1 MADAESSAAPAA
13 ASGAA
18 GQAPKLDEVMLA
30 MDVVDT
36 LRHQEGLVEKE
47 LSQENRDEALKARLR
62 ELYEGQG
69 LEVSDR
75 ILDEGIQALR
85 ESRFVYTPP
94 PPSFARTM
102 AWLWVRRASIAKVG
116 VVVLALAAAAI
127 GWQIWSSRSER
138 AATERARI
146 ELSSVLPREL
156 SAAIEMTRK
165 EAKVASAQ
173 EAVNTLAAD
182 GRAALAADDATEARA
197 AISQLAA
204 LRTKLAQQYVLRI
217 VSRPGERTGFF
228 RIPDVN
234 QNNRNYYLIV
244 EAIAPDGKVLS
255 MPILNEENGKTE
267 TVTKWG
273 VRVPKDTFDAVRRDK
288 QDDGIVENNRLG
300 EKKRGA
306 LKPDYLM
313 PVLGGTITKW

>member
-1 MADAESSAAPAA
+1 MADTESSAAPAA
-13 ASGAA
+13 ASGAT
-18 GQAPKLDEVMLA
+18 GQTLKLDEVMLA

-36 LRHQEGLVEKE
+36 LRHQDDLVEKE
-47 LSQENRDEALKARLR
+47 LGQENRDEALKARLR
-62 ELYEGQG
+62 QLYEGQG

-75 ILDEGIQALR
+75 ILDEGIGALR

-102 AWLWVRRASIAKVG
+102 ALLWVRRASFAKVG
-116 VVVLALAAAAI
+116 LVLLVLAAVPL
-127 GWQIWSSRSER
+127 GWQVWSSRSER
-138 AATERARI
+138 AAKERARI
-146 ELSSVLPREL
+146 ELSSVLPGEL
-156 SAAIEMTRK
+156 SAAVELTRN

-173 EAVNTLAAD
+173 EAVNTIAAD
-182 GRAALAADDATEARA
+182 GRAALAARDATEARA
-197 AISQLAA
+197 AISQLAD
-204 LRTKLAQQYVLRI
+204 LRAKLVQQYALRI

-234 QNNRNYYLIV
+234 QNSRNYYLIV

-255 MPILNEENGKTE
+255 MPILNEENGRTE
-267 TVTKWG
+267 TVIKWG
-273 VRVPKDTFDAVRRDK
+273 VRVPQSTFDAVRRDK
-288 QDDGIVENNRLG
+288 QDDGIVQNNLLG

>member
-13 ASGAA
+13 ASGAT
-18 GQAPKLDEVMLA
+18 GQTPKLDEVMLA

-36 LRHQEGLVEKE
+36 LRHQDDLVEKE
-47 LSQENRDEALKARLR
+47 LGQENRDEALKARLR
-62 ELYEGQG
+62 QLYEGQG

-75 ILDEGIQALR
+75 ILDDGIQALR

-102 AWLWVRRASIAKVG
+102 ALLWVRRASIAKV
-116 VVVLALAAAAI
+116 VVVLLALATAAV
-127 GWQIWSSRSER
+127 GWQVWSSRSER
-138 AATERARI
+138 AAKERARI
-146 ELSSVLPREL
+146 ELSSVLPGEL
-156 SAAIEMTRK
+156 SAAVEVTRK
-165 EAKVASAQ
+165 DAKVASAQ
-173 EAVNTLAAD
+173 ETVNTLAAD
-182 GRAALAADDATEARA
+182 GRAALAAGDTTEVRA
-197 AISQLAA
+197 AISQLAD
-204 LRTKLAQQYVLRI
+204 LRAKLVQQYVLRI

-234 QNNRNYYLIV
+234 RNSRNYYLIV

-273 VRVPKDTFDAVRRDK
+273 VRVPQSTFDAVRRDK
-288 QDDGIVENNRLG
+288 QDNGIVENNRLG

>member
-1 MADAESSAAPAA
+1 MADAESSAALTA
-13 ASGAA
+13 ASSAT
-18 GQAPKLDEVMLA
+18 GQTPKLDEVMLA

-36 LRHQEGLVEKE
+36 LRHQEDLVEKE
-47 LSQENRDEALKARLR
+47 LGQENRDEALKARLR
-62 ELYEGQG
+62 QLYEGQG
-69 LEVSDR
+69 LEVSEH

-102 AWLWVRRASIAKVG
+102 ARLWVRRASIAKVG
-116 VVVLALAAAAI
+116 VVVLALAAALV
-127 GWQIWSSRSER
+127 GWQVWSTRSEH
-138 AATERARI
+138 AARERARN
-146 ELSSVLPREL
+146 ELISVLPGEL
-156 SAAIEMTRK
+156 SAAVELTRK
-165 EAKVASAQ
+165 EAKAAGAQ
-173 EAVNTLAAD
+173 EAINTLAAD
-182 GRAALAADDATEARA
+182 GRAALAAGDATEARA

-204 LRTKLAQQYVLRI
+204 LRAKLAQQYVLRI

-234 QNNRNYYLIV
+234 QNSRNYYLIV
-244 EAIAPDGKVLS
+244 EAISPDGKVLS

-273 VRVPKDTFDAVRRDK
+273 VRVPRSTFDAVRRDK
-288 QDDGIVENNRLG
+288 QDNGIVENNRLG

-306 LKPDYLM
+306 LKVDYLM
-313 PVLGGTITKW
+313 PILGGTITKW

>member
-1 MADAESSAAPAA
+1 MADTEPSAAPAA
-13 ASGAA
+13 ASGAT
-18 GQAPKLDEVMLA
+18 GQTPKLDEVMLA

-36 LRHQEGLVEKE
+36 LRHQEDLVEKE
-47 LSQENRDEALKARLR
+47 LGQGNRDEALKARLR
-62 ELYEGQG
+62 QLYEGQG

-75 ILDEGIQALR
+75 ILDEGIGALK

-94 PPSFARTM
+94 SPSFARTM
-102 AWLWVRRASIAKVG
+102 ALLWVRRASIAKVG
-116 VVVLALAAAAI
+116 LVLLALAAVPL
-127 GWQIWSSRSER
+127 GRQIWSSRSER
-138 AATERARI
+138 AAKERARI
-146 ELSSVLPREL
+146 ELSSVLPGEL
-156 SAAIEMTRK
+156 SAAVEVTRN

-173 EAVNTLAAD
+173 EAVNTIAAD
-182 GRAALAADDATEARA
+182 GRAALAAGNATEARA
-197 AISQLAA
+197 AISQLAD
-204 LRTKLAQQYVLRI
+204 LRAKLVQQYALRI

-234 QNNRNYYLIV
+234 QNTRNYYLIV
-244 EAIAPDGKVLS
+244 EAIAPDGKVLR

-273 VRVPKDTFDAVRRDK
+273 VRVPQSTFDAVRRDK
-288 QDDGIVENNRLG
+288 QDDGIVQNNLLG

-306 LKPDYLM
+306 LKPNYLM